1 MAVRGGE
8 DSDMKAVRFHVSRFF
23 FCGQLFRAARTT
35 SAAVGRHKGMIGK
48 VLFRRVFPGV
58 NVYRT
63 RCQALQV
70 YLRPVLRVEGRK
82 AVVTRRAVEEHHV
95 AEHALGIQ
103 HACQKV
109 AAELAVEF
117 RCPRNRVGTVGTE
130 AELELG
136 LWGRCRGNEIRM
148 RVLG

>member
-35 SAAVGRHKGMIGK
+35 SAAVGRHKGMIRK
-48 VLFRRVFPGV
+48 VLFRRALPSV
-58 NVYRT
+58 NVDRT

-70 YLRPVLRVEGRK
+70 YLRLVLRVEGRK
-82 AVVTRRAVEEHHV
+82 AVVTRRAMEEHHV

-103 HACQKV
+103 HARQKI

-117 RCPRNRVGTVGTE
+117 RCPRCRVGTVDAET
-130 AELELG
+130 ELELG
-136 LWGRCRGNEIRM
+136 
-148 RVLG
+148 